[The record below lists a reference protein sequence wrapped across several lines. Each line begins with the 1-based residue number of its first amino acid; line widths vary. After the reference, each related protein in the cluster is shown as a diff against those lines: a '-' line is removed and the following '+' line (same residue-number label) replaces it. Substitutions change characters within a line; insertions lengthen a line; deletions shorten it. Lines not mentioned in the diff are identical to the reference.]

1 MVETAE
7 VVIVGGGIVGCAI
20 AFALAK
26 RGVRATII
34 EKDTVGSGASGLAAG
49 LLNPLD
55 GRDTSGP
62 LEALSIRSF
71 QMHANLVEEVR
82 SEAGV
87 DAQFRTGSYLWVA
100 FDDVEVEGV
109 RWVLQSAQGRE
120 GFPSRGLDR
129 QEVMSLEPRVSPLVV
144 EGMSMGGLGQVESNL
159 YTLGLARAA
168 ESHGATIRQGAVHG
182 LKGFKGRVTG
192 VMLEGEEV
200 ACENVVLAIG
210 PWTGEIERS
219 LGVPMPVEPLKGQI
233 LRLES
238 KEPPLAHVLYRA
250 GGGYVAS
257 KPDGLI
263 WAGTTEERV
272 GFDDSPTA
280 EARASIMKRTVEIVP
295 DLSKAAMVL
304 QTACLRPASQD
315 GLPILGDVLGWEGVY
330 VATGAGRKGI
340 LLAPAMAQAIA
351 DLVTTGH
358 TELPIAPLSPGR
370 FVSAA
375 QD

>member
-1 MVETAE
+1 MAETAE

-20 AFALAK
+20 AYFLAK

-34 EKDTVGSGASGLAAG
+34 EKETVGSCASGLAAG

-55 GRDTSGP
+55 GHDTSTP
-62 LEALSIRSF
+62 LETLSVRSF
-71 QMHANLVEEVR
+71 QMHASLAEEVR

-87 DAQFRTGSYLWVA
+87 DAQFRTVSYLWVA
-100 FDDVEVEGV
+100 FDDVEAEQV
-109 RWVLQSAQGRE
+109 RCVFQAAQERE
-120 GFPSRGLDR
+120 GFPSRCLDR
-129 QEVMSLEPRVSPLVV
+129 QEVMSLEPRVSPFVV
-144 EGMSMGGLGQVESNL
+144 EGMCMEGLGRVESDR

-168 ESHGATIRQGAVHG
+168 ENHGATIRQGAVHG
-182 LKGFKGRVTG
+182 LKGFNGRVTG
-192 VMLEGEEV
+192 VLLAGEEV
-200 ACENVVLAIG
+200 ACEKVVLAMG
-210 PWTGEIERS
+210 PWTGQMEDC
-219 LGVPMPVEPLKGQI
+219 LGIPVPVEPVKGQI

-238 KEPPLAHVLYRA
+238 EEPPLAHVLYRA
-250 GGGYVAS
+250 GGGYISS

-272 GFDDSPTA
+272 GFDDRPTP
-280 EARASIMKRTVEIVP
+280 EARESIMKRAVEIVP
-295 DLSKAAMVL
+295 DLAEAGLVL

-315 GLPILGDVLGWEGVY
+315 GLPILGEVPGWEGVY
-330 VATGAGRKGI
+330 LATGAGRKGI

-358 TELPIAPLSPGR
+358 TDLPLAPFSPGR
-370 FVSAA
+370 FATA